1 MQVIEAET
9 EKVREVMAS
18 ALEKAPEAIQE
29 KIVAGKLNVVFYSQ
43 CFLPCMNYILS
54 NDGIPVSQYWQ

>member
-1 MQVIEAET
+1 
-9 EKVREVMAS
+9 MAS
-18 ALEKAPEAIQE
+18 ALEKAPETMRD